1 MVFLVLIAAF
11 GLRRWR
17 GRWVVGASTFLNVSL
32 HWFGPGCFLRLPL
45 MTVLFRS
52 AAIDLEVTS
61 ASPSASACRE
71 AKDSTEEVRWS
82 EFDWA
87 VALFEQPEH

>member
-11 GLRRWR
+11 GLRRRR

-61 ASPSASACRE
+61 ASPSAPACRE

>member
-1 MVFLVLIAAF
+1 M
-11 GLRRWR
+11 
-17 GRWVVGASTFLNVSL
+17 GASTFLNVSL
-32 HWFGPGCFLRLPL
+32 HWFDPGRFLRLPL

-52 AAIDLEVTS
+52 AATELEVTS
-61 ASPSASACRE
+61 ASPTAPACRE
-71 AKDSTEEVRWS
+71 AKDSKEEMRWS

>member
-11 GLRRWR
+11 GLRRRR
-17 GRWVVGASTFLNVSL
+17 GRWVAGASTFLNVSL
-32 HWFGPGCFLRLPL
+32 HWFGSGCFLRLPL

-61 ASPSASACRE
+61 ASPSAPACRE

>member
-1 MVFLVLIAAF
+1 
-11 GLRRWR
+11 
-17 GRWVVGASTFLNVSL
+17 
-32 HWFGPGCFLRLPL
+32 

-52 AAIDLEVTS
+52 AATELEVTS
-61 ASPSASACRE
+61 ASPSPPACRD

>member
-1 MVFLVLIAAF
+1 
-11 GLRRWR
+11 
-17 GRWVVGASTFLNVSL
+17 
-32 HWFGPGCFLRLPL
+32 

-52 AAIDLEVTS
+52 AALDLEVTS
-61 ASPSASACRE
+61 ASSSAPACRE
-71 AKDSTEEVRWS
+71 AKDSNEQMRWS

>member
-1 MVFLVLIAAF
+1 
-11 GLRRWR
+11 
-17 GRWVVGASTFLNVSL
+17 
-32 HWFGPGCFLRLPL
+32 

-61 ASPSASACRE
+61 ATVCSCIRE
-71 AKDSTEEVRWS
+71 AKDSKEEVRWS